1 VRKDMLEGIRSMR
14 KTIIPAGC
22 RERYIA
28 LERPESARWRE
39 LGIHHSG
46 VSDLV
51 GGYRIGIPEQ
61 RSLML
66 IATVGGAGE
75 AFTAVERF
83 TLTPGT
89 LLINPPGEG
98 IEFATVQDAWSMVWW
113 YMRPIAC
120 WQRLLRGPTRVQ
132 GLRSAA
138 LLYAM
143 AESLIIRLG
152 AAGGQGPTADR
163 ASVAL
168 GDAILAQLEELAP
181 AGEMPPEQAP
191 LRLLWSEVEQRLEQT
206 WPVAELARRMRVS
219 VPTLQRLMHRTYQRS
234 THQYL
239 LELRMRRAAEL
250 LVRSTYPLRVIAAR
264 VGFADSFT
272 FSAAFHRHHG
282 TAPSA
287 LRRAQT

>member
-1 VRKDMLEGIRSMR
+1 MLEGITTLR
-14 KTIIPAGC
+14 KTISIPASC
-22 RERYIA
+22 RERYVP

-51 GGYRIGIPEQ
+51 GGYHIGIPEQ

-75 AFTAVERF
+75 AWGAVDRF
-83 TLTPGT
+83 ALTPGT

-98 IEFATVQDAWSMVWW
+98 IAFATAQDAWSMVWW
-113 YMRPIAC
+113 YLRPIAC
-120 WQRLLRGPTRVQ
+120 WQRLLQGPTRLQ
-132 GLRSAA
+132 ALRGAA

-143 AESLIIRLG
+143 TDSLIVRLG
-152 AAGGQGPTADR
+152 VAGGQAATSDR

-168 GDAILAQLEELAP
+168 GDAILTQLEELAP
-181 AGEMPPEQAP
+181 QGETPVEQAP
-191 LRLLWSEVEQRLEQT
+191 LRQMWSEVEQRLEEP

-250 LVRSTYPLRVIAAR
+250 LLRSTYPLRVIAAR

-282 TAPSA
+282 RPPSA
-287 LRRAQT
+287 LRRAAR